1 MEFNLSDIPL
11 ALQFLLTTTIA
22 IIIFFFLVR
31 WSKQLETRR
40 YSIFI
45 YFLISTHIGPIYSR
59 DTKEG
64 FFELWFP
71 LGFVGIF
78 LYLLFSKRKHPAK
91 MKACVL
97 GLCVALYRLVIHY
110 VG

>member
-1 MEFNLSDIPL
+1 MELNPIPL
-11 ALQFLLTTTIA
+11 ALQFLLTSTIA
-22 IIIFFFLVR
+22 IIIFYFLVR
-31 WSKQLETRR
+31 WSKQLERRR
-40 YSIFI
+40 Y
-45 YFLISTHIGPIYSR
+45 PIYSS

-64 FFELWFP
+64 SFELRFP
-71 LGFVGIF
+71 LGPVVAF